1 MAPLKPTTKSCDEKI
16 WQQRLVLCFNVFLQ
30 LLLFILFLIYFGK
43 PSVEKYLEQ
52 KTIVVT
58 TEEFTNGIEPPAITI
73 VARNNRSV
81 PGWWSVNET
90 LNYRTFSMFQHCQTL
105 NFSDM
110 DACKMND
117 TINIDDFLKTARLG
131 VFEETSTYISN
142 SSYSATWTEDMTFT
156 YIGRFFTLKRS
167 TPMKPDPENAVVFD
181 GNPNFEYYVWVH
193 DENFFLVN
201 HNHFG
206 LPKQLWTINTNQ
218 LTKEGL
224 YHEVTLTKQKKLN
237 LDKKPCEED
246 PSYSFSN

>member
-1 MAPLKPTTKSCDEKI
+1 M
-16 WQQRLVLCFNVFLQ
+16 
-30 LLLFILFLIYFGK
+30 
-43 PSVEKYLEQ
+43 EKYLDQ

-81 PGWWSVNET
+81 PGWRSVNET

-117 TINIDDFLKTARLG
+117 TIGLGDFLDSLRRG

-142 SSYSATWTEDMTFT
+142 SSSSATWTEDMTFT

-167 TPMKPDPENAVVFD
+167 TPMKPDPEDALVFYV
-181 GNPNFEYYVWVH
+181 NPSFEYFIWVH

-201 HNHFG
+201 RNPFG
-206 LPKQLWTINTNQ
+206 LPNQLWIINTNQ
-218 LTKEGL
+218 LTREGL
-224 YHEVTLTKQKKLN
+224 YHEVTLTRQKKLN